1 MRQCV
6 WSVSV
11 CHLLKLKEFCSLH
24 LSLVTFAKDD
34 RSRVRESS
42 TSNNH
47 HRIASHTLISTID
60 LDVSMDFEPDD
71 NDSSFDDENFN
82 PNQKVS
88 KKVAS
93 GGGGKVAVNVAVA
106 KSKTTKPPAAHQK
119 TIEQTYQKKTQLE
132 VRRPPPL
139 LFLVDKF
146 SSSLPCLTRHSSIS
160 Q

>member
-1 MRQCV
+1 
-6 WSVSV
+6 
-11 CHLLKLKEFCSLH
+11 
-24 LSLVTFAKDD
+24 
-34 RSRVRESS
+34 
-42 TSNNH
+42 
-47 HRIASHTLISTID
+47 
-60 LDVSMDFEPDD
+60 MDFEPDD

-139 LFLVDKF
+139 LCLLDN
-146 SSSLPCLTRHSSIS
+146 SLPLCLTRHSSIS

>member
-1 MRQCV
+1 M
-6 WSVSV
+6 
-11 CHLLKLKEFCSLH
+11 
-24 LSLVTFAKDD
+24 A
-34 RSRVRESS
+34 
-42 TSNNH
+42 
-47 HRIASHTLISTID
+47 ASAID

-93 GGGGKVAVNVAVA
+93 GGGKVAVDVAVA

-139 LFLVDKF
+139 LFLVDN
-146 SSSLPCLTRHSSIS
+146 SLPLCPPCL
-160 Q
+160 